1 MLRAANSTGGTSAGR
16 ERLIASYLLHCVQIG
31 THGQA
36 AARKCAIVK
45 WSDCRSLSEVAID
58 AASGERRIR
67 ALEDAHEL
75 IATQR
80 DRIARLR
87 ERLTASPRIDLAR
100 RSAA

>member
-1 MLRAANSTGGTSAGR
+1 
-16 ERLIASYLLHCVQIG
+16 
-31 THGQA
+31 
-36 AARKCAIVK
+36 
-45 WSDCRSLSEVAID
+45 VAID

>member
-1 MLRAANSTGGTSAGR
+1 LARTVKPRPGSALSSNGQ
-16 ERLIASYLLHCVQIG
+16 IADRFQ
-31 THGQA
+31 
-36 AARKCAIVK
+36 K
-45 WSDCRSLSEVAID
+45 VAID